1 METILASDNSSGSE
15 TKTDADSLENVGTT
29 RLPLITDEIIGVT
42 VEAIET
48 PKANLEELTTITNSV
63 SENPTKLI
71 DKEYFITKHQRVNLV
86 RNEEDPEWTQL
97 EKNIMSCIDNK
108 LKTRMIM
115 KAQQV
120 ELTISVGGEERL
132 IQTFNEIGLKWKDD
146 SSVETATK
154 INSIINGHFEEWH
167 GYEYYMENEIMNQ
180 FNLKY
185 CSNDDMTKGSIARMV
200 VKKRVNL
207 SKAVNRRSETTHKQ
221 TIVKKRSVKETENH
235 GKRRRKIC
243 NGFKTGDRWYDGAGS
258 IATNVMGN
266 TTADQLEFYKLKI
279 EEIKLQYDQ
288 EKEKVLQLSNV
299 MLFSNPIIHLMLLF
313 VFTSIG

>member
-1 METILASDNSSGSE
+1 M
-15 TKTDADSLENVGTT
+15 
-29 RLPLITDEIIGVT
+29 T
-42 VEAIET
+42 VEEIDT
-48 PKANLEELTTITNSV
+48 PRGNIDDLTTITNNV
-63 SENPTKLI
+63 SENTTKLI
-71 DKEYFITKHQRVNLV
+71 DKEYFITKQQRVNLV
-86 RNEEDPEWTQL
+86 RKEEDPEWTQL
-97 EKNIMSCIDNK
+97 EKNIMLCIESN
-108 LKTRMIM
+108 LKTKMII

-120 ELTISVGGEERL
+120 KLTISVGGEERL

-185 CSNDDMTKGSIARMV
+185 CSNDDTTKGSIARMV

-207 SKAVNRRSETTHKQ
+207 SKAINRRSETTHGQ
-221 TIVKKRSVKETENH
+221 TIVKKRSVKETEIH
-235 GKRRRKIC
+235 GKRRKKIVK
-243 NGFKTGDRWYDGAGS
+243 GFKTGDRWYDGAGS
-258 IATNVMGN
+258 IATNVKGN
-266 TTADQLEFYKLKI
+266 TTADQLEFYKLKMQ
-279 EEIKLQYDQ
+279 EIKLQYDK